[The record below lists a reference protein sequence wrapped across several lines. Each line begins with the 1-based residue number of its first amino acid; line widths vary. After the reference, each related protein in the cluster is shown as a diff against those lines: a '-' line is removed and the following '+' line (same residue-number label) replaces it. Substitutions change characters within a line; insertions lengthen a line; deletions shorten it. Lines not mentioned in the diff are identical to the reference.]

1 MFLII
6 KSCKITRLVSC
17 ISQSFPYFCIVPCPR
32 GHSYTLNPLLSIM
45 NFRYISAAVTAII
58 MGASAAMATPEQCTA
73 AQEVIARY
81 LPGTTGFG
89 TVKVNSVNVNPQRKT
104 VTVTCG
110 ENAAYIPFTQQS
122 IKTFKADVLKALG
135 PSVKGYTVKVM
146 AKDKDL
152 DSLVLFAEKKN
163 IGPSEQD
170 RFITYVDMP
179 QAPDGLDG
187 ANIALWQ
194 SHGWYFEP
202 KLNRWEWQ
210 RARIFQTV
218 EDLYTQSYV
227 MPFLMPML
235 ENAGAY
241 VMSPRERD
249 TSLMEF
255 VIDADG
261 NQILYGPGNI
271 HMQQQSYA
279 GFVDFDYNEKGKW
292 SDTDKPGFKVVDDYL
307 TESVNPFKNGKARMS
322 GTSADAEDAPSAE
335 WKFKCDYEALEGKK
349 LAVYVSYQTLPNST
363 RSARYIITDAAGD
376 HEVLVNQQ
384 MGGGTWIY
392 LGHYDTGKGT
402 LKVRLLG
409 QDSTPGTVVTADA
422 VKIGGGYGTV
432 ARRITPEAGQEADPY
447 QLSNYPRFTEGARY
461 FLQYAG
467 APDSVYT
474 PSGNVNDYTDD
485 YKSRGLWVNWL
496 AGGSSMLPGRE
507 GLNIPV
513 DLSFAF
519 HSDAGTT
526 MNDSIIG
533 TLGIYST
540 AGDVLGTGSSRLNS
554 RDYTDLVM
562 TNIVNDIRATY
573 EPNWTRR
580 GMWDKSYFEAREP
593 QVPAMLLELLSHQNF
608 ADMKY
613 GLDPE
618 FRFLVSR
625 AIYKG
630 MLQFLAHR
638 DGRSYVVQPLP
649 VNSFAITPSG
659 KGKYK
664 LTWEPTVDVLDES
677 AIPTYYMVQHSTDG
691 NSFTT
696 VQVVNEPSAEIQV
709 SDSGLHAYRIVA
721 GNSGGRSF
729 PSEVLALSAGNPSY
743 KGKPVLLVNGFTRIS
758 APDWFDAGAI
768 AGFYDA
774 RDGGVPYMND
784 ISKIGSQFE
793 YRRVLPWA
801 DDDAAGF
808 GASYSDVE
816 QDVLPG
822 NTFDFTVYHG
832 KELVKEGIPF
842 YSKSAAAYT
851 VAPTEDVAMVDLIM
865 GKQKEV
871 AQGRGAYGTKFKTFP
886 AELQEKIRNHT
897 AAGANMLVS
906 GSFIATDLWDNAHSD
921 AATLKADQD
930 FARDVLGYQYRVGQA
945 TNTCSIRIV
954 PNKVGLRMPADN
966 EEYSFCNDLYLVES
980 PDALF
985 AADGSKGSTILRYS
999 NNLPAGVF
1007 HNGPGYKTVIVG
1019 VPLEKVP
1026 GLILPLTNLLIK
1038 K

>member
-1 MFLII
+1 
-6 KSCKITRLVSC
+6 
-17 ISQSFPYFCIVPCPR
+17 
-32 GHSYTLNPLLSIM
+32 M
-45 NFRYISAAVTAII
+45 NLRYISAAVTAILL
-58 MGASAAMATPEQCTA
+58 GAAAAMATPEQCTVT
-73 AQEVIARY
+73 QEVVARY
-81 LPGTTGFG
+81 LPGTSGFG
-89 TVKVNSVNVNPQRKT
+89 TVKVNSVNVNAQRKT
-104 VTVTCG
+104 VTVTCS
-110 ENAAYIPFTQQS
+110 ENAAYIPFTQET
-122 IKTFKADVLKALG
+122 IKAFKADILKALG
-135 PSVKGYTVKVM
+135 SSVRGYQVKVL

-152 DSLVLFAEKKN
+152 DTLVLFADKKN
-163 IGPSEQD
+163 VGPSEQD
-170 RFITYVDMP
+170 RFITYVGVP
-179 QAPDGLDG
+179 EAPDGLDG
-187 ANIALWQ
+187 VNIAMWQ

-218 EDLYTQSYV
+218 EDLYTQGYV
-227 MPFLMPML
+227 IPFLMPML

-249 TSLMEF
+249 INSVEF
-255 VIDADG
+255 IIDADG
-261 NQILYGPGNI
+261 NQRNIIPNPTHAQRLMCYDVADLEYGETG
-271 HMQQQSYA
+271 S
-279 GFVDFDYNEKGKW
+279 W
-292 SDTDKPGFKVVDDYL
+292 TDTDKPGFKAQDEFL
-307 TESVNPFKNGKARMS
+307 TEGVNPFKNGKARMAQ
-322 GTSADAEDAPSAE
+322 TSADAKSAPVAVWTMSTGGPI
-335 WKFKCDYEALEGKK
+335 FSDYKI
-349 LAVYVSYQTLPNST
+349 AVYVSYQSLPNST
-363 RSARYIITDAAGD
+363 TTAKYIITDAAGD
-376 HEVLVNQQ
+376 HEVLVNQK

-392 LGHYDTGKGT
+392 LGHYSIGDGN
-402 LKVRLLG
+402 LKVQLVG

-422 VKIGGGYGTV
+422 VKIGGGYGNV
-432 ARRITPEAGQEADPY
+432 ARRITPEEGQQADPY
-447 QLSNYPRFTEGARY
+447 QLSSFPRFTEGARY

-496 AGGSSMLPGRE
+496 AGGSSMLPQRE

-540 AGDVLGTGSSRLNS
+540 VGDVLGSGSLRLNS

-638 DGRSYVVQPLP
+638 DGRPYVVQPLP
-649 VNSFAITPSG
+649 VKSFAISPAG
-659 KGKYK
+659 KGKYT
-664 LTWEPTVDVLDES
+664 LSWEPTEDALEES
-677 AIPTYYMVQHSTDG
+677 AMPTYYLVQHSKDG
-691 NSFTT
+691 KSFATIQT
-696 VQVVNEPSAEIQV
+696 VNEPRAQV
-709 SDSGLHAYRIVA
+709 EVNDSDLHAYRIVA

-729 PSEVLALSAGNPSY
+729 PSEVLALSNGSPSY

-758 APDWFDAGAI
+758 APDWFDAGEI

-774 RDGGVPYMND
+774 RDGGVPYMYD

-816 QDVLPG
+816 DTVLQG
-822 NTFDFTVYHG
+822 NTFDFTVNHG
-832 KELVKEGIPF
+832 SELIKAGIPF
-842 YSKSAAAYT
+842 YSKSAAAYSA
-851 VAPTEDVAMVDLIM
+851 APNEDVVMVDLIM
-865 GKQKEV
+865 GKQKEI

-886 AELQEKIRNHT
+886 TELQDKIRQHT
-897 AAGANMLVS
+897 ASGTNMLVS

-921 AATLKADQD
+921 NATKKADQD

-945 TNTCSIRIV
+945 TNECDIRIV
-954 PNKVGLRMPADN
+954 PNKLGLAMPENIDA
-966 EEYSFCNDLYLVES
+966 YSFCNELYLVES

-999 NNLPAGVF
+999 NNLPAGIF
-1007 HNGPGYKTVIVG
+1007 HNGTGYKTVVVG

-1026 GLILPLTNLLIK
+1026 ELILPLTVLLTK